1 MSDTLLPCPFCG
13 GEARIEQHEKGKWLA
28 FCDDVYGCGTEGWY
42 EDTPEEAI
50 AAWNRR
56 TPAIPPDVRETIR
69 GLLESGIEGTK
80 STIRTRNYHG
90 LRAFVTTEEEWLS
103 RYEAALSWLDA
114 QGGGRNG

>member
-13 GEARIEQHEKGKWLA
+13 GEARIEQHEKSKWLA

-56 TPAIPPDVRETIR
+56 SPTIPPDVREAIR
-69 GLLESGIEGTK
+69 KLADYGMPLGATNHDWKRWRDI
-80 STIRTRNYHG
+80 
-90 LRAFVTTEEEWLS
+90 
-103 RYEAALSWLDA
+103 ALTWLDA
-114 QGGGRNG
+114 QEDNHE

>member
-13 GEARIEQHEKGKWLA
+13 GEARIEQHEKSKWLA

-56 TPAIPPDVRETIR
+56 SPTIPPDVRETMREALSKQRSVIER
-69 GLLESGIEGTK
+69 RADTVERYGIDPGMFGLELAAID
-80 STIRTRNYHG
+80 
-90 LRAFVTTEEEWLS
+90 
-103 RYEAALSWLDA
+103 AALAWIDV

>member
-13 GEARIEQHEKGKWLA
+13 GEARIEQHEKSKWLA

-56 TPAIPPDVRETIR
+56 SPTIPPDVRETMR
-69 GLLESGIEGTK
+69 GALLIVDQSGINK
-80 STIRTRNYHG
+80 RRI
-90 LRAFVTTEEEWLS
+90 L
-103 RYEAALSWLDA
+103 AALSWLDA
-114 QGGGRNG
+114 QDGTP